1 MTDWVFFYYCNRETY
16 ELELN
21 KVNLHVHF
29 SDWFSVSQGALQPQN
44 YQSSC
49 LPLTLDRRQT
59 LADLR
64 FAVMEV
70 ITGGCVLPQ
79 VGELCGVDTCNE

>member
-1 MTDWVFFYYCNRETY
+1 M
-16 ELELN
+16 
-21 KVNLHVHF
+21 NLRVHF
-29 SDWFSVSQGALQPQN
+29 SDWFYVSQGALQPRD

-70 ITGGCVLPQ
+70 ITGGCVLQQ
-79 VGELCGVDTCNE
+79 VRELCRVDTCNEC